1 MKNYFSGSKLV
12 GSFHYDLK
20 HEHLDWFSTYL
31 PASADNIKFYDTIG
45 NNSKSQVLN
54 MNKYKTFKF
63 KTRYPLLSGWKTF
76 YILKYCVP
84 TYEYLFHD
92 QNECFS
98 LKMRAV
104 DHIVN
109 DVIIRDAVVNVLLPE
124 FSNVINVEL
133 PHGYRGFQIEKSYTA
148 LIQYGRPTVVFNA
161 SNLLENHIENFDIK
175 YKFSSYY
182 LFHTPAI
189 LMIYIKTIFVI
200 FIVILRY

>member
-1 MKNYFSGSKLV
+1 MNNYFSGSKLV
-12 GSFHYDLK
+12 GSYQYDFK

-45 NNSKSQVLN
+45 NNSNSQVLD
-54 MNKYKTFKF
+54 MIIYKTFKF

-92 QNECFS
+92 QNERFS
-98 LKMRAV
+98 LKMRAI
-104 DHIVN
+104 DHIVD
-109 DVIIRDAVVNVLLPE
+109 DVLIRDAVVKVLLPE
-124 FSNVINVEL
+124 FSDVTYVEL
-133 PHGYRGFQIEKSYTA
+133 PRGYSKFQVEKSYTA

-161 SNLLENHIENFDIK
+161 SNLLENHIENFNIK
-175 YKFSSYY
+175 YKFSSHY
-182 LFHTPAI
+182 LLYTPAT